1 MTKQRRRSR
10 IWVVRE
16 WIQTTR
22 TLIFCTGVRPYR
34 SASKKECWRRQVIG
48 YFKGETSDR
57 LHAMLFAVGSNFKW
71 MPRTIPENERLLLT
85 FSCYWPAK
93 T

>member
-1 MTKQRRRSR
+1 M
-10 IWVVRE
+10 
-16 WIQTTR
+16 
-22 TLIFCTGVRPYR
+22 LLM
-34 SASKKECWRRQVIG
+34 RRQVIG